1 MIEQVR
7 GVLLIKSG
15 FDFNELNEI
24 QVKPSKDFIDP
35 QIFAKKKKDT
45 KEIGPGEEHNAN
57 L

>member
-24 QVKPSKDFIDP
+24 KVEPSKETLDA
-35 QIFAKKKKDT
+35 QLFAKKKKDAKDSHT
-45 KEIGPGEEHNAN
+45 
-57 L
+57 